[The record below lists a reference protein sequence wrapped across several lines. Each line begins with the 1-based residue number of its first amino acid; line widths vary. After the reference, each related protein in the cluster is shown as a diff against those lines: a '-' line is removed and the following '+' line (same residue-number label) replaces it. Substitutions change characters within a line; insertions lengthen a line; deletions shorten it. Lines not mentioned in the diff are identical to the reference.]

1 MIGICRLLLFGR
13 FRVGFGG
20 FREGRQGRDLSG
32 LWTSGL
38 DLGFLGASAAATVE
52 SLEVDCRTFS

>member
-1 MIGICRLLLFGR
+1 M
-13 FRVGFGG
+13 GFGG
-20 FREGRQGRDLSG
+20 FREGREGRDLSG

-52 SLEVDCRTFS
+52 SLEADCRTFS